1 MLSAASLERPK
12 QPARIKSR
20 KSSFIPLAGV
30 DFLTAFSKS
39 LVSADDF
46 IKPSRPYVRASIL
59 AAKREQG
66 GKRPWR

>member
-1 MLSAASLERPK
+1 MLSVPFAAPQK
-12 QPARIKSR
+12 HPARIKSR